1 MLTTSTAMVTDAADR
16 LGWDGDVVGPVEF
29 GGARFWAVV
38 KVHPGN
44 GIDRPVVHV
53 AGCLFVGP
61 ARSDLLREASL
72 LAAYAPRAVL
82 VDTKDDL
89 SGLVMEAAVLDQGV
103 VVSEGG
109 QVRLLTAAG
118 PRVARG
124 PADARE
130 QALLDSVYQAWL
142 VQVQAAVS

>member
-1 MLTTSTAMVTDAADR
+1 MLMTPPAMVTEAADR
-16 LGWDGDVVGPVEF
+16 LGWDGAVVGPVEF
-29 GGARFWAVV
+29 RGTRFWAVV
-38 KVHPGN
+38 QVHPG
-44 GIDRPVVHV
+44 GGDRPVVHL
-53 AGCLFVGP
+53 AGCLFAGP
-61 ARSDLLREASL
+61 ARADLLREASL

-82 VDTKDDL
+82 VDTQDDL

-124 PADARE
+124 PADPRE
-130 QALLDSVYQAWL
+130 QTLLDSVYQTWL